1 MNNILDI
8 IKHTKTSVDNQIA
21 ISDVD
26 AYLRP
31 ARVCVD
37 DAEQMAKWRTDAYK
51 SFLTWIR
58 PDTGEMLRWLRE
70 INKRNNDIIFVVELN
85 TGQLVGQLSLYNID
99 ASRREA
105 ELGRVIGNSEICCKG
120 IMTDSCRALVDWAF
134 GRLGL
139 EKLFLEVFAENDR
152 AVCLYKRIGF
162 QLDRE
167 ISVWKE
173 KGDDGVVRW
182 SKSKT
187 EKVFSD
193 VSSDYR
199 QLYRMLLTKSEF
211 CG

>member
-1 MNNILDI
+1 MDDILDI
-8 IKHTKTSVDNQIA
+8 IKHIKVSEDNQIA
-21 ISDVD
+21 ISDTG

-37 DAEQMAKWRTDAYK
+37 DAEQMARWRTDAYK

-70 INKRNNDIIFVVELN
+70 INERDNDIIFVIELN
-85 TGQLVGQLSLYNID
+85 TGQLAGQLSLYNID
-99 ASRREA
+99 PSRMEA
-105 ELGRVIGNSEICCKG
+105 ELGRVIGNSEICCRD
-120 IMTDSCRALVDWAF
+120 IMTNSCRALVDWAF

-139 EKLFLEVFAENDR
+139 EKVFLEVFAENDR
-152 AVCLYKRIGF
+152 AVCFYKRVGF

-187 EKVFSD
+187 ERVFGD
-193 VSSDYR
+193 VSSDCR
-199 QLYRMLLTKSEF
+199 RLYRMLLTKSEF